1 MPARVRTG
9 HPEHTCARDTAPQ
22 AAWLRLSSIEWKVRG
37 TIVARRPRRGECGA
51 REPEPQAGTWG
62 QGLRSRPPAEAAIAL
77 VMDLVAVVNGLGVA
91 GLGRQGLQVN
101 GLRGP
106 QRLQDGIE
114 PLPRP
119 R

>member
-1 MPARVRTG
+1 
-9 HPEHTCARDTAPQ
+9 
-22 AAWLRLSSIEWKVRG
+22 
-37 TIVARRPRRGECGA
+37 
-51 REPEPQAGTWG
+51 
-62 QGLRSRPPAEAAIAL
+62 
-77 VMDLVAVVNGLGVA
+77 MDLVAVVDGLGVE

-119 R
+119 LQQAAEARDGDPIRGWPQAVVGSPELLPKALRVEEPSQLLLLVEPIA